1 MNYLVSGKML
11 VRAGMSSQT
20 ICPWQAFDCADMPL
34 MLAVGTDQQFVRL
47 CEVMELP
54 ELAKDARFVTNR
66 KRMENKTALIPM
78 LAERLKTRS
87 ARQWMEAFN
96 AVGVASGP
104 INDFGQVNKLAAGE
118 HAGRDRARNQ
128 RLRQQA
134 GVALLRERAVFA
146 HAEARA
152 AGRLGDTQVEPAELA
167 HPPPHGAVEARFAI
181 AQRADALEVVR
192 RRDRARAVA
201 DQADAL
207 GAILEGLH
215 RSSPARH
222 VAGRRHAQR
231 PLNTGARFSNTA
243 RAASRASSVC
253 ISLVL

>member
-11 VRAGMSSQT
+11 VRAGM
-20 ICPWQAFDCADMPL
+20 
-34 MLAVGTDQQFVRL
+34 GTDQQFVRL

-152 AGRLGDTQVEPAELA
+152 AGRLGDT
-167 HPPPHGAVEARFAI
+167 
-181 AQRADALEVVR
+181 
-192 RRDRARAVA
+192 
-201 DQADAL
+201 L